1 MIFLTLKPSDLITTL
16 TYFIMDNFVIVFFF
30 ILAKEK
36 SSEKEMWKALAQA
49 EAKFWSKQKKLKQK
63 QKIACLPKAVQLKNL
78 LSKIKSQ
85 EM

>member
-1 MIFLTLKPSDLITTL
+1 MIFFTLRPFDLITTL
-16 TYFIMDNFVIVFFF
+16 TYFLMDNFVIVFF
-30 ILAKEK
+30 LAKEK

-63 QKIACLPKAVQLKNL
+63 QKIACLPKSVQLKNL
-78 LSKIKSQ
+78 LSKIRSQ